1 VTTLTLGNAPLSVPA
16 PAYPNASAF
25 SRLSG
30 ASHSNPSIAISRQ
43 LPRNAPLVSCPATG
57 TATCEN
63 SSRSGSCPSR
73 LRAWAIPPDVGT
85 LHESSQHPHEVSVP
99 PSRAATSS

>member
-1 VTTLTLGNAPLSVPA
+1 MTRTFGNAARSVPP

-30 ASHSNPSIAISRQ
+30 ASHSNPSIAISRR

-73 LRAWAIPPDVGT
+73 CRAWVMPPDVGT
-85 LHESSQHPHEVSVP
+85 LHDSSQHSHEVSVP
-99 PSRAATSS
+99 ASRAATSS